1 MTCNKKTNARGAPED
16 IVGEIF
22 HHLAMRVKVRSTPE
36 EGSPVANLV
45 AELRE
50 LDCLFF
56 DDA

>member
-1 MTCNKKTNARGAPED
+1 MICNKKTNARGAPED

-36 EGSPVANLV
+36 EGSPVAELI
-45 AELRE
+45 AELRQ